1 MHKKPSLYSVARTVW
16 LFEETIDEVKPYMQS
31 MQAEVKR
38 LCSETGQKPPRAGH
52 GATGLMP
59 NFSYAVK
66 YFIAGLSPQAAAI
79 EYMKDEHSQCTAPE
93 GYA

>member
-1 MHKKPSLYSVARTVW
+1 MQKKPTLYSVARPTW
-16 LFEETIDEVKPYMQS
+16 LFKETIDEIDPFFRA

-38 LCSETGQKPPRAGH
+38 LCSETGQKPPRAGR
-52 GATGLMP
+52 GANGLMP